1 MCYYSNF
8 AFEKIMN
15 EMSNITHEASFC
27 LICINKCPLA
37 GVRYSWS
44 AIKDYFDWTMEHFFL
59 SRGRPFTIV
68 NGRRIYLKK
77 RYYYYQFN
85 KKGFWDENA
94 HYYAW
99 RVRYN
104 GINKKFNLYKC
115 PC

>member
-1 MCYYSNF
+1 
-8 AFEKIMN
+8 
-15 EMSNITHEASFC
+15 MSNLTTHDAVFC

-37 GVRYSWS
+37 GLRYSWS
-44 AIKDYFDWTMEHFFL
+44 AMKEYFDGTMEHFNL

-77 RYYYYQFN
+77 RYYYSEFN

-94 HYYAW
+94 SCYSW

-104 GINKKFNLYKC
+104 GNFKKFKLHRC
-115 PC
+115 TH